1 MIRVHHCSCRT
12 DHAPIASAIECHI
25 TMFTSWPVVQALIE
39 TGHTLPMTAN
49 KYLLSCGLE
58 LIPLSLV
65 RCLLQHGLCFSDGI
79 LQAVVCDGRIDIL
92 QLACARGHAS
102 QITSDMISVKSVQI
116 AACRA
121 AQLSYTTTQESS
133 GRYQRPKEKALI
145 EESFC
150 LSHLLCK
157 CYACTFPND
166 ISNFIVRS

>member
-1 MIRVHHCSCRT
+1 
-12 DHAPIASAIECHI
+12 
-25 TMFTSWPVVQALIE
+25 MFTSWPVVQALIE

-102 QITSDMISVKSVQI
+102 QITSDMISKGAQNNRWQVVVWAARNNMPLDIKRLLEIIDKS
-116 AACRA
+116 
-121 AQLSYTTTQESS
+121 QLVFKSQHAELRSYLTQLHKSQVADTK
-133 GRYQRPKEKALI
+133 GQKRKR
-145 EESFC
+145 
-150 LSHLLCK
+150 
-157 CYACTFPND
+157 
-166 ISNFIVRS
+166 